1 MGLEILVMININR
14 FHQLE
19 NEVWDMKNKIIR
31 QVALVHDIVGVDS
44 KSDRYVLIDIDR
56 VYEMIDEKTNIPYI
70 VIMSH
75 FYSVAFQEWHFSTV
89 RIKKELFEM
98 TEEELREN
106 QERLSKELE
115 ETNQKQF
122 DSVLAKSC
130 GYGRLA
136 IEDKGDE

>member
-1 MGLEILVMININR
+1 MIDIKR

-31 QVALVHDIVGVDS
+31 QVTLVHDIVGVDS
-44 KSDRYVLIDIDR
+44 KSDRDVLIDIDR

-122 DSVLAKSC
+122 ESVLAKSC

>member
-1 MGLEILVMININR
+1 MIDIKR

-44 KSDRYVLIDIDR
+44 KSDRDVLIDIDR
-56 VYEMIDEKTNIPYI
+56 VYEMIDENTNIPYI

-98 TEEELREN
+98 SEEELRAN
-106 QERLSKELE
+106 KERLSKELE

-122 DSVLAKSC
+122 DSLLEKTY
-130 GYGRLA
+130 GYTRLVR
-136 IEDKGDE
+136 KGTGDE

>member
-1 MGLEILVMININR
+1 MINIKR

-44 KSDRYVLIDIDR
+44 KSDRDVLIDIDR

-98 TEEELREN
+98 TEEELIEN

-122 DSVLAKSC
+122 DSLLEKTC
-130 GYGRLA
+130 GYNRLA
-136 IEDKGDE
+136 RKGTGDE

>member
-1 MGLEILVMININR
+1 MIDIKR

-31 QVALVHDIVGVDS
+31 QVTLVHDIVGVDS
-44 KSDRYVLIDIDR
+44 KSDRDVLIDIDR

>member
-1 MGLEILVMININR
+1 
-14 FHQLE
+14 
-19 NEVWDMKNKIIR
+19 MKNKIIR
-31 QVALVHDIVGVDS
+31 QVTLVHNIVGVDS
-44 KSDRYVLIDIDR
+44 KSDRDVLIDIDR

-89 RIKKELFEM
+89 CIKKELFEM

>member
-1 MGLEILVMININR
+1 MIDIKR

-31 QVALVHDIVGVDS
+31 QVTLVHDIVGVDS
-44 KSDRYVLIDIDR
+44 KSDRDVLIDIDR

-75 FYSVAFQEWHFSTV
+75 FYSAAFQEWHFSTV

-115 ETNQKQF
+115 EPNQKQF

>member
-1 MGLEILVMININR
+1 
-14 FHQLE
+14 
-19 NEVWDMKNKIIR
+19 MKNKIIR

-44 KSDRYVLIDIDR
+44 KSDRDVLIDIDR
-56 VYEMIDEKTNIPYI
+56 VYEMIDKKTNIPYI

-89 RIKKELFEM
+89 HIKKELFEM

-122 DSVLAKSC
+122 DSLLEKTC
-130 GYGRLA
+130 GYNRLA
-136 IEDKGDE
+136 RKGTGDE

>member
-1 MGLEILVMININR
+1 MININR

-31 QVALVHDIVGVDS
+31 QVALVHDIVGVDN
-44 KSDRYVLIDIDR
+44 KSDRDILIDIDR

-75 FYSVAFQEWHFSTV
+75 FYSVVFQEWHFSTV

>member
-1 MGLEILVMININR
+1 MINIKR

-44 KSDRYVLIDIDR
+44 KSDRDVLIDIDR

-89 RIKKELFEM
+89 YIKKKLFEM

-106 QERLSKELE
+106 QERLSKELK
-115 ETNQKQF
+115 ETNQKQLLEK
-122 DSVLAKSC
+122 VLNHD
-130 GYGRLA
+130 GR
-136 IEDKGDE
+136 

>member
-1 MGLEILVMININR
+1 MININR

-19 NEVWDMKNKIIR
+19 NEVWDMENKIIR

-44 KSDRYVLIDIDR
+44 KSDRDVLIDIDR

-89 RIKKELFEM
+89 YIKKELFEM

-122 DSVLAKSC
+122 DSLLEKTC
-130 GYGRLA
+130 GYNRLA
-136 IEDKGDE
+136 RKGTGDE